1 MSTDPV
7 ISFAVPGNR
16 ATAAAEDPFKV
27 VVGELGTK
35 ENDEIQNSITQF
47 QVSLTSDQASQ
58 VKFTVT
64 DPGLKMHDSGY
75 FVIRRPV
82 YYADE
87 NYEISTVRVHD
98 GPENDATATVSARH
112 QGIQKM
118 KRDKGGKNFGKISPT
133 TFANQLADT
142 FGLEFFGEKS
152 SAKAA
157 ITRTFNENTDESS
170 WDVLAR
176 LAGELEYEVFEASG
190 ILYFA
195 SEKFIVKKQT
205 KFTLNWRSEENDP
218 LYLHDIDLERSDDE
232 PMGGTLNASVSRLNG
247 VKIRPGMVAVL
258 KGVEYFD
265 ESYMVTSVDFDAP
278 VINDFALGA
287 DATPDPVR
295 MAARI
300 PEPTKDSGCETQ
312 TFKRG
317 SSGACV
323 KRLQAPIGTKTD
335 GLFGPKTQAAVKK
348 WQGSHG
354 LKVDGI
360 VGPATWKTFK

>member
-1 MSTDPV
+1 MTTDPV
-7 ISFAVPGNR
+7 IAFAVPGNKI
-16 ATAAAEDPFKV
+16 TTAAEDPFKV

-35 ENDEIQNSITQF
+35 ENDEIQNSITSF
-47 QVSLTSDQASQ
+47 SVSLTSDMASQ

-64 DPGLKMHDSGY
+64 DLDLRMHDAGY

-82 YYADE
+82 YYAGED
-87 NYEISTVRVHD
+87 YEVSTIGVHD
-98 GPENDATATVSARH
+98 GPMDDAQVTVSARH
-112 QGIQKM
+112 QGVQKM
-118 KRDKGGKNFGKISPT
+118 KRDKGAKNFGKISPT

-170 WDVLAR
+170 WDVLGR

-232 PMGGTLNASVSRLNG
+232 PMGGTLNASVSRFNG
-247 VKIRPGMVAVL
+247 VKIRPGMVAQL
-258 KGVEYFD
+258 RGVEYFD
-265 ESYMVTSVDFDAP
+265 ESYMVTSVEFDAP
-278 VINDFALGA
+278 VLNEFGLGP

-295 MAARI
+295 ISARI

-317 SSGACV
+317 SRGACV

-335 GLFGPKTQAAVKK
+335 GIFGPKTQAAVKK
-348 WQGSHG
+348 WQGDHG

-360 VGPATWKTFK
+360 VGPTTWKTFT